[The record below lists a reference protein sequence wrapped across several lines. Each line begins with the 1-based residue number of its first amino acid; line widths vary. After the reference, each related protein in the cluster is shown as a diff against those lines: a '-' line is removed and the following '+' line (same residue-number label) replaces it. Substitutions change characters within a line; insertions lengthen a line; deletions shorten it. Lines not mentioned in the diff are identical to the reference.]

1 MSDRLNKLYS
11 FKTHPYHGKDLKK
24 LKKEDL
30 ELIENFIKEN
40 DHLSKDD
47 FAEKAN
53 RWGLDQ
59 QNRPKNHVIL
69 WSFIF
74 QSNC

>member
-1 MSDRLNKLYS
+1 MSQRLEKFHS
-11 FKTHPYHGKDLKK
+11 FKTHPYHGKDFKK
-24 LKKEDL
+24 LTKIDLVIIED
-30 ELIENFIKEN
+30 FILKN
-40 DHLSKDD
+40 DSLSKDD

-59 QNRPKNHVIL
+59 TNRPKNHVVL